1 MDRNRMKR
9 VIAVMLTIAM
19 LLCENGEQ
27 AWIMA
32 ASVDTKSNTE
42 SVFENTESD
51 SAAVSDESENKSVSG
66 TEDPSDTKSE
76 DTNNSVET
84 NTDES
89 EAEKT
94 QENEAKNDTTAT
106 NSGAR
111 SSESIIAL
119 PVNDDG
125 TLGTISQGILYLIND
140 YKGWIAL
147 ANYSKE
153 HDLSGYH
160 FGYDLMNGNSETY
173 DFTSTD
179 ADDFKGIGS
188 PEHPFAG
195 ELKSTYTSNTIT
207 LKLNQPLFTC
217 LSSKAAI
224 SNIKI
229 TSSEESSAGLA
240 EVLKVEDDG
249 RQVSYTDITIGGSV
263 GYNNLK
269 SRAGG
274 MFAQIQYSTGNE
286 LKIRGTNVSVSASVQ
301 GQTAGGL
308 IGELQGKGSTE
319 IFLDGFQFSESQV
332 KGITENDFSSGEGCV
347 GGLIGNVKGTTED
360 AKLTLST
367 TGGSAYTYQRS
378 AYTCSGN
385 SRYCG
390 GFFGRVN
397 NMDIDVKCPM
407 TYVGN
412 MSNDGIMGYD
422 AGAFAG
428 CIEQSTVTLYR
439 QVICQDVRLDHPK
452 EYPSGY
458 DWTGY
463 GIGLFSGNLIGSK
476 VCVADTYQQ
485 SDSSVEAEPAVL
497 IKTAEIEDNNG
508 SDIADKTPN
517 CNNTGTSNAYNL
529 GCLIGRVENSDLLF
543 SEKHPC
549 TIKSNKLDYCQ
560 GNMGGAV
567 GYFSASEGTHQI
579 EQVIFAE
586 KNLAN
591 LMNRRSGY
599 TGGLV
604 GQIYLSRAGNVQVKD
619 CAFNGK
625 LRFASSEIT
634 SDGSVGILVGGVLSD
649 SAASGKIIFDSDSAH
664 NFDIWAIDSNQLY
677 AFGGAI
683 GKMDANFEIRD
694 TTISSS
700 TSGLNFTG
708 SNINIKPDY
717 FGGLIGAVQN
727 TSTGTRKGVITSSDG
742 KSVKVCASLSGG
754 KISKAYGGLFG
765 YVGQNTAISLSG
777 TITEEGQKAY
787 LYNRKYPSYAGSIV
801 GEQENS
807 LVYMEPEIKF
817 TPYEQN
823 SLDEVGNYGGV
834 IRNDYWDKTSEEN
847 KGELLIQNYQVSGT
861 LSETINSTGDLLRLG
876 IAMNTQGQFLPV
888 RNTSQESASL
898 TNLDQIRC
906 ATYTLPLASYDL
918 TNTGLS
924 CLSRND
930 DTGTKDTPFKGSL
943 KGTNSSKSVLK
954 YTVTSH
960 NQPNCGLFASVDG
973 GETGISFE
981 NLDVQYSIAFAQQKF
996 AGGNND
1002 TSKSCQKE
1010 YAGGLASVATGNIT
1024 VSKVSASGNLSDV
1037 SNSDW
1042 DNNNKVFGRY
1052 NKDTNKYDSKSDDYL
1067 GGIFGKYTGTNNGTL
1082 TIDQFSCNTNLTYQ
1096 DYTHVMGGVIGYVDL
1111 DQLETGES
1119 CAIQIT
1125 GTETEPVSLSGQ
1137 INAQNLYTNTNGST
1151 FPIRTGGLIAQ
1162 IGKTRSAYYKA
1173 KCNLTIQNLK
1183 VDGLK
1188 VSESSVSS
1196 DSEIGGLLGWNWVDV
1211 NVELANGKI
1220 GETTDTGLSVN
1231 APFGGLIYSVSGKM
1245 VIDQLSIGSN
1255 VTIDANSADGVDQC
1269 GLLVR
1274 DGQYLYLD
1282 LRDITGTSQ
1291 VNPSNYNGTDYDEL
1305 VGFTKGGDDSD
1316 HGGIVSIGRKEDKY
1330 YLGRNSSTY
1339 ESFKS
1344 SHIQNTNTRYYYDL
1358 NKLSWVDSKNASKN
1372 VDIKILNSADAM
1384 MRWHLLHYAN
1394 AYLRGVM
1401 DADYA
1406 SDKSPLPDSYQIS
1419 GGTIDMTGYSFYP
1432 TPVKNETY
1440 TADSGAVI
1448 QLNARALKEEESALA
1463 LEKKKYPE
1471 TSSCEHYQMHAG
1483 IFGNVSGLTVTG
1495 LTLTGSFSVQTSSSQ
1510 TTAGALVAGSIYGIE
1525 NGTDANGKTLY
1536 QDITNTFH
1544 NIVLKDLWCVSS
1556 QASLRYEAPIGLM
1569 IADVSSGAKVKMDGI
1584 SMSGYTDAEVE
1595 AGNKAASA
1603 LIGNV
1608 GGENATYISLSFK
1621 NMDIADAAEGKSN
1634 DALKS
1639 SKMDEALAMASFI
1652 YSYNFAENCSGIYT
1666 FTYEDY
1672 LYGRCTTDAG
1682 KNNVVTLGQELGSN
1696 GGSPN
1701 YAQEEYYDKD
1711 YFVGYLESGDDAHKI
1726 TFDCGNY
1733 LPYVYSTVK
1742 KILVNPKTGH
1752 LNEGCGTYEDPYV
1765 ISTTRQLITLYRY
1778 LYEEDKF
1785 SEILA
1790 NGKWSV
1796 NPVGDDAKCCDKTS
1810 NATSGHGEAIVYTG
1824 SNKDQFPSQEKLSQA
1839 YYQITANLD
1848 LSSYPE
1854 FTGFGRTDL
1863 PFTGVF
1869 VGKQI
1874 PETDPT
1880 CPTITMPDFPAS
1892 SEMSNYG
1899 WIQSA
1904 KGCVVKD
1911 LVIAFPNPVT
1921 INQQVTRENA
1931 QGTEETVD
1939 EGGVGGG
1946 VIATVLG
1953 GENVIDHVTVTGKS
1967 DDISCFTPKNKKAMI
1982 GGYVGIVNA
1991 GGVLLRNMAEAR
2003 LSNFTVN
2010 ISTGTYDQYPYVC
2023 GIIGRVYNGYVVYD
2037 GGTDTIT
2044 PLFKNLSAMYSST
2057 SSLEQSRSYDII
2069 NGAYLINNA
2078 GSDPITWNASNGYG
2092 NIANA
2097 VHLQVLSMG
2106 LNAGLLNYGQT
2117 GLDSL
2122 YVGYNAKSRQ
2132 RSGDYQYVGQ
2142 VSNSDDSIEAR
2153 NNVIMYDN
2161 ENGAT
2166 DTCAP
2171 KYHSYLSQ
2179 FFKWEDMI
2187 QSNGSSQDLNPYSSV
2202 TTFQLSGSTYDL
2214 SVFGTAFRGLGARYF
2229 EQEDTRADVFH
2240 GNLTGPDT
2248 IAKITLDMQVDDIH
2262 KDTVQDVADAAF
2274 LNNVIRPSD
2283 KTQTITIKNII
2294 LTGKVC
2300 NQSRDDEIA
2309 SNGVG
2314 TKNAAALI
2322 STLKYVNV
2330 TFDNVTLNT
2339 MQVASQRYAGGF
2351 IACNNNPSGKTYCVS
2366 FINCNIKGT
2375 DDLNSTKI
2383 TGFADAG
2390 GLIGY
2395 STGIVQVNVG
2405 SDSTGTSSFKSELND
2420 LDVENNS
2427 DPASN
2432 GTLLSDTVSKNTG
2445 GLIGTI
2451 LADFTIQ
2458 NIQGTHITVKTTGDK
2473 QNVQI
2478 GGMIGRA
2485 GKPNEN
2491 SYNYSFQNISLK
2503 NLTVEN
2509 TFDNGKNSYNG
2520 SNDDR
2525 KYIIATAGII
2535 GTVGG
2540 KLILI
2545 NIVVGSDVNS
2555 DKVIIQNDGDKV
2567 PTHNAFCTA
2576 GFVGR
2581 HLKGGQITATDCH
2594 ILGTNNGGQYT
2605 TLIRGQGSSTAGLF
2619 GNSYTIE
2626 GTNLSVEGVN
2636 IDASRFAGGIVGWG
2650 ESDST
2655 CTFRQISVKNSSIK
2669 YASETSL
2676 GDAGG
2681 IEGHASGKL
2690 NLYGVTVD
2698 SVDIEAKCGS
2708 MGGFIGYS
2716 GLNNEINISTYTDT
2730 KNNTY
2735 TNTVSNCFIKGS
2747 KVGGVIGW
2755 ADIRNIT
2762 VDNYYNDI
2770 TITYNKLI
2778 STKGKT
2784 LINWGNSTETNGY
2797 AGGFAGKINS
2807 SDTRSHL
2814 KAENLKIQNNFI
2826 ACYDSGKANTELGAG
2841 GVCGYMNSESV
2852 FYHVSLKDNAIG
2864 IMNANNELPDFKTT
2878 PIRGNGKGLRDSLYY
2893 VADQAANGKLNL
2905 VKQTGTIVPEKD
2917 FYQYSYLE
2925 GAVLG
2930 QVVGTDNR
2938 RAEFIDVHISYTDAD
2953 ERPVSDVGAAH
2964 NAKLQSN
2971 NDMYSNYRKQ
2981 CTLLYDGRMTDVET
2995 ETIST
3000 KFGITGTS
3008 DFNTDVPYVFGNI
3021 EEIMSAY
3028 TDTSDTADRR
3038 KAYRLDDNYQGRV
3051 DISSGENNQ
3060 NLKTQ
3065 NVFANTYKDNTGY
3078 KSPYKVGD
3086 TRLPMIVFR
3095 SSENGTLD
3103 QVLQTYINIL
3113 TNNSGGLN
3121 SYLNQHKDTNLAT
3134 ILSVT
3139 SYAMK
3144 LEDGSITVNSDA
3156 APSVTVTSSPS
3167 NGTGK
3172 GNTTY
3177 SFSSTVGDE
3186 LTSETSG
3193 TFTLIRIEYG
3203 WNYSGKDDRTV
3214 HWTLDI
3220 PVYIEKRLQ
3229 VYSNM
3234 KMLEGIEYN
3243 IQKIKTNGKNELSST
3258 IDNKTSMILSQ
3269 GSSYSIYAE
3278 YIYVDSEKFS
3288 SVKISKTLC
3297 IESAGNTYFSPGTK
3311 LTLIPLDEGGKA
3323 YYYAVP
3329 DNQKELKE
3337 IAFSEFKDANNNYYE
3352 TKEIIGDSK
3361 LKHDNFED
3369 LCGTTYTG
3377 SSLVEHFVILADT
3390 SETQDAASGSDIQ
3403 NKLYSMH
3410 VKPLQPEKLED
3421 EQAKKQ
3427 YNALFSRTDYS
3438 EHCYGYINEIPG
3450 ITYKINKE
3458 TSSESSNSNTYLEA
3472 GSKIT
3477 QDGKVC
3483 THLQYDLKAISTY
3496 WDSVKTTDKVYL
3508 DVGFSLAISGNGSD
3522 TFQKIPL
3529 PNGTNIILESGGNSV
3544 TVPAASGQSTAYYYQ
3559 SMRSVS
3565 GHGDS
3570 KICIN
3575 DLGNNT
3581 SNQITL
3587 SFDFSNADLSSLEAY
3602 SSSDFYVVAQLV
3614 VTNDMDLPSA
3624 GDIKD
3629 TWEAKVG
3636 AEMKSDFGFALDVD
3650 DLTTLG
3656 MNQYSPEESDSG
3668 VVSYTANIAFPEN
3681 NISGLES
3688 KYYTILYQVEEK
3700 TSQKGADGKPA
3711 YQPYSGDNVSLYLG
3725 KFSTTEDAL
3734 SVAKSSDN
3742 SVTSGN
3748 GLVAV
3753 TYQFGTD
3760 QITGGADLPDGKT
3773 VSGNDKIA
3781 KVIKAHC
3788 TLVANCSGLD
3798 MTNYRVKAYL
3808 LVTDSLPTL
3817 TTSGNISSNESESSA
3832 STTLSGTDSSEG
3844 CLKHYWLR
3852 DGNWPT
3858 ISDSVLNSDLKSDY
3872 FVFTVAKIKTSM

>member
-269 SRAGG
+269 SQAGG

-898 TNLDQIRC
+898 TNLDQIRS

-1344 SHIQNTNTRYYYDL
+1344 SHIQNPNTRYYYDL

-2179 FFKWEDMI
+2179 FFNWEDMI

-2351 IACNNNPSGKTYCVS
+2351 IACNNNPSNDKLIVS
-2366 FINCNIKGT
+2366 FKNCNLKGK
-2375 DDLNSTKI
+2375 DESNSTKI
-2383 TGFADAG
+2383 TGFADDG

-2395 STGIVQVNVG
+2395 STGIVEVNP
-2405 SDSTGTSSFKSELND
+2405 SENQSTTLKYLE
-2420 LDVENNS
+2420 VENNS
-2427 DPASN
+2427 TPASG
-2432 GTLLSDTVSKNTG
+2432 GTSINTNDNVYKNSG
-2445 GLIGTI
+2445 GLIGTTS
-2451 LADFTIQ
+2451 AKFTIK
-2458 NIQGTHITVKTTGDK
+2458 NITGTDVTVTTTGDPR
-2473 QNVQI
+2473 NVQI
-2478 GGMIGRA
+2478 GGLVGIARGS
-2485 GKPNEN
+2485 KTNEFN
-2491 SYNYSFQNISLK
+2491 SITLE

-2509 TFDNGKNSYNG
+2509 TFSGSYANIT
-2520 SNDDR
+2520 SSESTN
-2525 KYIIATAGII
+2525 IIATAGII
-2535 GTVGG
+2535 GAVNGTLTMKNITIGNKTDSNQNVLIRNTNDTVPGH
-2540 KLILI
+2540 
-2545 NIVVGSDVNS
+2545 SYY
-2555 DKVIIQNDGDKV
+2555 
-2567 PTHNAFCTA
+2567 CTA

-2581 HLKGGQITATDCH
+2581 HMEKGIIVADNCQIYGYQKED
-2594 ILGTNNGGQYT
+2594 GTYT
-2605 TLIRGQGSSTAGLF
+2605 TMIRGRGSNVA
-2619 GNSYTIE
+2619 
-2626 GTNLSVEGVN
+2626 
-2636 IDASRFAGGIVGWG
+2636 
-2650 ESDST
+2650 
-2655 CTFRQISVKNSSIK
+2655 
-2669 YASETSL
+2669 
-2676 GDAGG
+2676 
-2681 IEGHASGKL
+2681 
-2690 NLYGVTVD
+2690 
-2698 SVDIEAKCGS
+2698 
-2708 MGGFIGYS
+2708 
-2716 GLNNEINISTYTDT
+2716 
-2730 KNNTY
+2730 
-2735 TNTVSNCFIKGS
+2735 
-2747 KVGGVIGW
+2747 GVIGNCRTFTGTNISVENVTLDAARYAGGFTGW
-2755 ADIRNIT
+2755 MESGITCSLTSTVVSNISIALHPNGNKDIKDVGGLIGRCYKSGTLNLSNVSADS
-2762 VDNYYNDI
+2762 VVVESDYCNDVGGFLGYSQAKSI
-2770 TITYNKLI
+2770 SVSGTKNTISNCALGG
-2778 STKGKT
+2778 SCV
-2784 LINWGNSTETNGY
+2784 
-2797 AGGFAGKINS
+2797 GGFAGKIDTLTENKNWCNNINISSNRLIASREDGSYGDNGRAGGFAGSISTSSSAHLYVSGLSISKNLIAGYDNS
-2807 SDTRSHL
+2807 SKFAML
-2814 KAENLKIQNNFI
+2814 
-2826 ACYDSGKANTELGAG
+2826 G
-2841 GVCGYMNSESV
+2841 GVVGAINSESC
-2852 FYHVSLKDNAIG
+2852 FYQVNLADNYIG
-2864 IMNANNELPDFKTT
+2864 MMKAGDVGEDSDQRKQKLINTDIEELNKYLYFITDLNSTGSCTLSENTEIMTSID
-2878 PIRGNGKGLRDSLYY
+2878 
-2893 VADQAANGKLNL
+2893 
-2905 VKQTGTIVPEKD
+2905 EKD
-2917 FYQYSYLE
+2917 FYKYSYCE
-2925 GAVLG
+2925 GTIIGYALSTNGISKFV
-2930 QVVGTDNR
+2930 N
-2938 RAEFIDVHISYTDAD
+2938 VHVSYSTSDY
-2953 ERPVSDVGAAH
+2953 RPVSDVGAAST
-2964 NAKLQSN
+2964 AKLKSN
-2971 NDMYSNYRKQ
+2971 ADMYNTYRSL
-2981 CTLLYDGRMTDVET
+2981 CSILYDGRMTENLT
-2995 ETIST
+2995 STIKD
-3000 KFGITGTS
+3000 KFVLPDIDG
-3008 DFNTDVPYVFGNI
+3008 FNTDVPYVFGNI

-3028 TDTSDTADRR
+3028 TDTADRR

-3203 WNYSGKDDRTV
+3203 WNYSGKNDRTV

-3458 TSSESSNSNTYLEA
+3458 TSSESSNSNTYLES

-3773 VSGNDKIA
+3773 ASGSDKIA
-3781 KVIKAHC
+3781 KVIKTHC

-3817 TTSGNISSNESESSA
+3817 TTSGNASSTESESTA
-3832 STTLSGTDSSEG
+3832 STALSRTDSSEG
-3844 CLKHYWLR
+3844 CLKYYWLR
-3852 DGNWPT
+3852 EGNWPT
-3858 ISDSVLNSDLKSDY
+3858 ISSDVLSSDLKSDY